1 MKNITRAGLL
11 FAALT
16 VAGLAFAAPSFQF
29 STDAKMNLMAAGSR
43 IDVSPFSAMKL
54 YSHNVR
60 ASSATLVYTGKDA
73 AGAYAFYDK
82 ALKSEG
88 WKDSPDAVM
97 KEDAMMKDGA
107 MKDGTMKDGAMKDS
121 TMKDGAMKGDAM
133 KDDAMKGDAMMGA
146 GPITDADRK
155 MAESMKMKDNSYHGF
170 YSMNKNIISLTT
182 KTMSGK
188 VTVILTIK

>member
-16 VAGLAFAAPSFQF
+16 VASLAFATPSFQF
-29 STDAKMNLMAAGSR
+29 STDAKMNLMAAGNK
-43 IDVSPFSAMKL
+43 IDVSPFSGMKL

-88 WKDSPDAVM
+88 WKDSPDGMM
-97 KEDAMMKDGA
+97 KEDTMMKDGA
-107 MKDGTMKDGAMKDS
+107 MKDGAMKDG
-121 TMKDGAMKGDAM
+121 
-133 KDDAMKGDAMMGA
+133 AMMGA

-155 MAESMKMKDNSYHGF
+155 MAENIKDNSYHGF

-188 VTVILTIK
+188 VTVTLTIK

>member
-29 STDAKMNLMAAGSR
+29 STDAKMNLMAAGGK
-43 IDVSPFSAMKL
+43 IDVSPFSSMKL

-60 ASSATLVYTGKDA
+60 ASSAVLVYTGKDA

-88 WKDSPDAVM
+88 WKDSPDGMM
-97 KEDAMMKDGA
+97 KEDATMKDGA
-107 MKDGTMKDGAMKDS
+107 MKDGAMKDGAMKDA
-121 TMKDGAMKGDAM
+121 TMKDGAM

-146 GPITDADRK
+146 GPITEADRK
-155 MAESMKMKDNSYHGF
+155 MAENMKMKDNSYHGF

-188 VTVILTIK
+188 VTVTLTIK